1 MTASSYL
8 LTPHKI
14 TAHAEDRAGDR
25 AGAVVVHGMAA
36 GEVGC

>member
-14 TAHAEDRAGDR
+14 TAHAEDRTGDQAR
-25 AGAVVVHGMAA
+25 AMVVHGVAA